1 LVGHALGTVFGM
13 NSTLNQQLL
22 PGATDNDDTH
32 NKQHGTRAL
41 LNPDADATTAGTFDL
56 YFMVLMSIL
65 FFSVSRC
72 QIALRYPSMPLEY

>member
-1 LVGHALGTVFGM
+1 M

-65 FFSVSRC
+65 FFFCFSLQNS
-72 QIALRYPSMPLEY
+72 IKISLHASEY